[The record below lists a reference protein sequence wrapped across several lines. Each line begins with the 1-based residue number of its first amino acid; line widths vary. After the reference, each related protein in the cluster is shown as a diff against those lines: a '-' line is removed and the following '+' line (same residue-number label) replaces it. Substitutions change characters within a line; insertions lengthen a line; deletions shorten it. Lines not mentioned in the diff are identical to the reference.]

1 MLSLFQN
8 AAVTKKELKGAP
20 NVNMI
25 PQANADVKNLPKVQN
40 VENATMAIT
49 DLELIHSQLVKVQ
62 LICPRSK
69 MWRMQ
74 RWLFLERLREIS
86 YFLRRKNL

>member
-25 PQANADVKNLPKVQN
+25 PQASADVKNLHKVQN
-40 VENATMAIT
+40 VENATMATT

-62 LICPRSK
+62 P
-69 MWRMQ
+69 
-74 RWLFLERLREIS
+74 ERAYIYHYGNGVLAMFTS
-86 YFLRRKNL
+86 